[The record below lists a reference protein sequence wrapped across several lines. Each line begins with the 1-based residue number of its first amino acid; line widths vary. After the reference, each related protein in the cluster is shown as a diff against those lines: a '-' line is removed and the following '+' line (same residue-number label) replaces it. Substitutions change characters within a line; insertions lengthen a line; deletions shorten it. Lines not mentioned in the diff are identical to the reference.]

1 VAADD
6 VLAVAIGQAGDGTW
20 ERLAVARALYLG
32 GERDRGQLLIDS
44 VLKGKPEASDLR
56 RALQIYGEA
65 EEWDKALPI
74 ADQLVAMAPQ
84 DADDLAQAGAW
95 CNVAGQREKA
105 EALFT
110 RALASDDSW
119 GGSHQGPSPRPR
131 RGRRAARSDSRGRR
145 TAAPAPA
152 VVLRGGARI
161 PPGAAAGWRI
171 HDRRTSP
178 GATLTGN
185 RGR

>member
-1 VAADD
+1 MTPRRLCGLVAAAFLFGIIVGLALAATPALTRAAFADKDPRMAADD

-20 ERLAVARALYLG
+20 ERLAIARSLYLG
-32 GERDRGQLLIDS
+32 GEKDRGQLLIDS

-110 RALASDDSW
+110 RALAKGSKDVW
-119 GGSHQGPSPRPR
+119 VTTMIGGSYLGVGPLPQ
-131 RGRRAARSDSRGRR
+131 
-145 TAAPAPA
+145 
-152 VVLRGGARI
+152 
-161 PPGAAAGWRI
+161 
-171 HDRRTSP
+171 
-178 GATLTGN
+178 
-185 RGR
+185 